1 MDTQNACL
9 SKIVRDGELLPFI
22 EAKITREFFPDDR
35 HGLIWEMVLEHY
47 KRYGK
52 PPSEESVHKAYPTYD
67 FPEYPE
73 PAAYYLNQLR
83 QDRKKVILTNTVQ
96 DYAARLGEE
105 DGPDI
110 GDELETILRR
120 GMAQATHEISQGRDT
135 DFFLSQ
141 DRIMDRLRE
150 RRDNPTYLR
159 GITTGL
165 DGIDRLTG
173 GLQKEQLITIVGTPK
188 AGKSSLLLRLAFNAH
203 RNGNSVLFVTFEMGT
218 EEQEDRLVSL
228 ISGVGLTKIL
238 TGTFDPI
245 EEKRIDKALRLRKD
259 MAGFTITSDVTSAI
273 TVSGV
278 QAKIQQY
285 QPSVVIIDGVYLMD
299 DEAGNDKGTPQAL
312 TSLTRGFKRLAQ
324 TLQIP
329 IVISTQAMLYRSKGG
344 LKMESIGY
352 SSSFA
357 QDSDIV
363 FGVEAHEQLLGVSRF
378 KVIASRSSPR
388 GEVHVRFDWGQGMIE
403 EMSEVDYERA
413 LNNAIAPVSSQK
425 KTSSLHSQ
433 WAADDEEESDVA

>member
-1 MDTQNACL
+1 MDTQHACL
-9 SKIVRDGELLPFI
+9 SKIVVDGELLPFI
-22 EAKITREFFPDDR
+22 ESKITYDFFPDTR
-35 HGLIWEMVLEHY
+35 HFQIWEMVLEHY
-47 KRYGK
+47 KKYGK
-52 PPSEESVHKAYPTYD
+52 PPSIEAVHKAYPTYD
-67 FPEYPE
+67 FDSYPE
-73 PAAYYLNQLR
+73 PVGYYLNQLK
-83 QDRKKVILTNTVQ
+83 QDRKKVILTSHVQ
-96 DYAARLGEE
+96 EFAQRLNEE
-105 DGPDI
+105 EGPDI
-110 GDELETILRR
+110 GDDLEVILRQ
-120 GMAQATHEISQGRDT
+120 GMSQAAHEISQGRDT
-135 DFFLSQ
+135 DFFMSY

-150 RRDNPTYLR
+150 RRDNPGYLR

-173 GLQKEQLITIVGTPK
+173 GLQPEQLITMVGTPK
-188 AGKSSLLLRLAFNAH
+188 AGKSSLLLKLAFNAH

-218 EEQEDRLVSL
+218 EEQEDRLVSM

-238 TGTFDPI
+238 TGTFDRNDEKKI
-245 EEKRIDKALRLRKD
+245 ETALKLRKA
-259 MAGFTITSDVTSAI
+259 MAGFTITSDVSSAI

-285 QPSVVIIDGVYLMD
+285 QPTLVIIDGVYLMD

-324 TLQIP
+324 TLRIP

-363 FGVEAHEQLLGVSRF
+363 FGVEPHEQIQGVSKF
-378 KVIASRSSPR
+378 KVIASRSSPN
-388 GEVHVRFDWGQGMIE
+388 GEAYVQFDWSNGLIE
-403 EMSEVDYERA
+403 EIRHEDYEKMM
-413 LNNAIAPVSSQK
+413 NSTMPIAGSNQPK
-425 KTSSLHSQ
+425 PSSLRSH
-433 WAADDEEESDVA
+433 WEEGEDVA